1 MKKRNTLVKK
11 IAAALLASLFYTDTI
26 LLAASPIL
34 PDTKAPSDR
43 QPLVQETASGIPLVN
58 IAAPSAGGVSRNDYE
73 RFNVPEKGA
82 VLNNSYTLSKTELAG
97 FVQGNANM
105 AGGPAKII
113 LNQVTSGHPTTMNG
127 FLEVAGTKADVV
139 IANPN
144 GITVN
149 GGGFINTGRAIL
161 TTGKPE
167 YSRDNQWK
175 DIRVSNDAMIVID
188 GKGLN
193 GEKADAIELYTRAAK
208 ILGQIKAETLQVTTG
223 ANVIDAKS
231 GTVAAIEGSGVKP
244 QVAIDDADFGA
255 MNAGRIFFVLTE
267 ENIPAQLQSAIE
279 AQDLVIDSKGN
290 LYHTG
295 IIHTKD
301 GATIRAKDIL
311 NKGTIASGGH
321 LSLTSEGTLTN
332 AKTIGAE
339 GHAEIHAGD
348 VVNQSVIASEGHLA
362 ISSDRTITNENSRI
376 LANGDVTLAAKTW
389 IDNQNGTIAAGGNL
403 DVKTAELNNE
413 QGNVTAY
420 GNGLLSAARKLDN
433 AEGHVAANQALN
445 ITSGEVVNTKGT
457 LTAGQDERIETKTIQ
472 LDGKLIAGRN
482 LTVQAEADI
491 TNEHAEDGFGITKA
505 GGELA
510 ISTKGKLT
518 NAKKL
523 EADGK
528 ISLNADG
535 INNHKDAEI
544 TGGAI
549 RIQAKSLLNRGLMN
563 ADGEHEIHALHLEN
577 LETGRIYGNN
587 ITIDTKT
594 LENRK
599 DKALEEQLA
608 EKMCV
613 LKAKEQALDEAFA
626 ADVTAFTKD
635 EQKTAYLSAIQQRQK
650 EYDEAKA
657 EVDTLRQEMAAHK
670 SGAIAAR
677 ENLAISGDTLL
688 SSSAALLYAGGDLS
702 IIEKDSI
709 TNRGADITA
718 LGNVTLAAP
727 WISNENEAF
736 SAKRVWT
743 SETVNPDLI
752 RIDEAEHPEKGQAF
766 DASEFSALG
775 SGYGAYHNKAEYK
788 ELIEEAGYDTI
799 EQITDEE
806 RAAGEKPIPD
816 ELIGKSAPNYNYDD
830 PIFQKFGVTSMT
842 SPRPGYDD
850 PKQAEWDAQ
859 YKGILETLNTKIRAY
874 NEEAEKENN
883 SHGTIGSY
891 KIKYYTIIRTTTHT
905 SEKQVQETR
914 AGQVASGK
922 HMTLTGNVIN
932 ENSRITAGASLSATG
947 GSLENKAEQNQVQSV
962 TFGTM
967 QESYT
972 KRKPRPHKAWRR
984 HYRRQV
990 FMPPQKEMGNPTSLG
1005 VGSYAGHTASA
1016 PQSQDIT
1023 QSIRD
1028 NIQNF
1033 LYPFHAE
1040 SSTKPGTT
1048 AGKETGGSLSFL
1060 PESAL
1065 YQLHPE
1071 TTAKYLVE
1079 TDPAFTNKKKFL
1091 SSDYM
1096 YQQMTWDPE
1105 RVTKRLGDGFYEQ
1118 ELLRNQIIQLTGKT
1132 YLDGFTNNEDE
1143 FQALMDA
1150 GIAYAKEFHL
1160 TPGIAL
1166 TKEQMAALTSDI
1178 IWLETTTVIVNGKTY
1193 DVLYP
1198 HVYLKAGSEKKIAAD
1213 GSLISA
1219 NQLVMEAKNQLAN
1232 SGVLMGN
1239 SILMH
1244 GKDIVNRGMIYGDT
1258 VQLKASHDIKESGII
1273 HAGKQ
1278 VSLTADNNITMQ
1290 DTVLHAKNQDV
1301 LHTTAGIAVKGTDG
1315 VLLME
1320 AGKDI
1325 RLTGATLEAL
1335 GDNGSLILK
1344 AGNNIHLD
1352 TDTLEAK
1359 KDMTENS
1366 DNYIRTYRK
1375 TETANT
1381 LAAGK
1386 TITLA
1391 AGENLS
1397 ARNTMVLSENGQIT
1411 VAAKG
1416 DVNLENG
1423 YNESR
1428 DDYGLKYKERGL
1440 LSSKTTTIKSHD
1452 ESKTVTASTLSVD
1465 AVQITAGGNTNMT
1478 GSQVIGTH
1486 DVAISSG
1493 KDTSIS
1499 SAEEYERHDYAKQVK
1514 KSGLLSGGGL
1524 GFTIGTE
1531 KRKDQYAES
1540 GLMQKGSLI
1549 GSAKGN
1555 LSISSSGQT
1564 QVEGSTL
1571 VAGKD
1576 MTVIGENISISSK
1589 DNVYTST
1596 ESHEYKKSGLTVA
1609 LGGALVN
1616 TAASIVTPLQKA
1628 AGAEDK
1634 RLSALYGVEAG
1645 KNMYGAVSK
1654 YLDNKKTID
1663 AASKDLNDTQT
1674 LLDNVTKSGIATDFG
1689 KKNLNNLIE
1698 QDKNKIEPAKSEN
1711 KASRAV
1717 SVDISLGTAKSA
1729 SLSDSVTTQASPS
1742 QLKAGNTL
1750 ALKSEKDISVKG
1762 SDLSAEDILLK
1773 AGKDIHLL
1781 SAKESDTTITHNT
1794 SSSGSLGATIGAG
1807 GLQGLSASFGKGSQ
1821 NSTAKDTVHKESTVS
1836 AGRTVSIES
1845 GKDTDIIGSQV
1856 KAEQVTA
1863 NVAGNLH
1870 IESEQDSKEYHEE
1883 GKQIGASLGYN
1894 VASHQLSGFGSAGK
1908 SQTDSHYA
1916 SVTEQAGIQAGRDG
1930 FDLTVGKETSLK
1942 GAVISSTAEK
1952 EKNHLTTGTL
1962 SWEDVENKANY
1973 KESGAG
1979 LTINTSKDAKYNEK
1993 GIIPAIPTGSKDQ
2006 ESSTT
2011 KSAIAEGTIAI
2022 TDKAHQKQDVSRLN
2036 RDSKNSLNQL
2046 GEIFDKAK
2054 SNERQELAGLFGEMA
2069 FNQLHDAKLT
2079 PNQRSAWHALIGG
2092 IMGQLSNKDFLGGAT
2107 AAGINEMLIKQIEKA
2122 SHGDPALMQWMSAA
2136 VGGITGE
2143 LVSKNPQLGAGVA
2156 SSGTKNNDLDE
2167 ELNAR
2172 LMDENRYYE
2181 KYSYR
2186 DESGNIQTITLKDFE
2201 KHIPPDILG
2210 PTTEGTGSALIN
2222 QELDFLEKMQRYTEN
2237 NYPALKAIAP
2247 GSFESIMFLKK
2258 ASSVYGKFGWI
2269 ELYFE
2274 IALYNSQYQIDSIKN
2289 GEYYE

>member
-1 MKKRNTLVKK
+1 
-11 IAAALLASLFYTDTI
+11 
-26 LLAASPIL
+26 
-34 PDTKAPSDR
+34 
-43 QPLVQETASGIPLVN
+43 
-58 IAAPSAGGVSRNDYE
+58 
-73 RFNVPEKGA
+73 
-82 VLNNSYTLSKTELAG
+82 
-97 FVQGNANM
+97 
-105 AGGPAKII
+105 
-113 LNQVTSGHPTTMNG
+113 
-127 FLEVAGTKADVV
+127 
-139 IANPN
+139 
-144 GITVN
+144 
-149 GGGFINTGRAIL
+149 
-161 TTGKPE
+161 
-167 YSRDNQWK
+167 
-175 DIRVSNDAMIVID
+175 
-188 GKGLN
+188 
-193 GEKADAIELYTRAAK
+193 
-208 ILGQIKAETLQVTTG
+208 
-223 ANVIDAKS
+223 
-231 GTVAAIEGSGVKP
+231 
-244 QVAIDDADFGA
+244 
-255 MNAGRIFFVLTE
+255 
-267 ENIPAQLQSAIE
+267 
-279 AQDLVIDSKGN
+279 
-290 LYHTG
+290 
-295 IIHTKD
+295 
-301 GATIRAKDIL
+301 
-311 NKGTIASGGH
+311 
-321 LSLTSEGTLTN
+321 
-332 AKTIGAE
+332 
-339 GHAEIHAGD
+339 
-348 VVNQSVIASEGHLA
+348 
-362 ISSDRTITNENSRI
+362 
-376 LANGDVTLAAKTW
+376 
-389 IDNQNGTIAAGGNL
+389 
-403 DVKTAELNNE
+403 
-413 QGNVTAY
+413 
-420 GNGLLSAARKLDN
+420 
-433 AEGHVAANQALN
+433 
-445 ITSGEVVNTKGT
+445 
-457 LTAGQDERIETKTIQ
+457 
-472 LDGKLIAGRN
+472 
-482 LTVQAEADI
+482 
-491 TNEHAEDGFGITKA
+491 
-505 GGELA
+505 
-510 ISTKGKLT
+510 
-518 NAKKL
+518 
-523 EADGK
+523 
-528 ISLNADG
+528 
-535 INNHKDAEI
+535 
-544 TGGAI
+544 
-549 RIQAKSLLNRGLMN
+549 
-563 ADGEHEIHALHLEN
+563 
-577 LETGRIYGNN
+577 
-587 ITIDTKT
+587 
-594 LENRK
+594 
-599 DKALEEQLA
+599 
-608 EKMCV
+608 
-613 LKAKEQALDEAFA
+613 
-626 ADVTAFTKD
+626 
-635 EQKTAYLSAIQQRQK
+635 
-650 EYDEAKA
+650 
-657 EVDTLRQEMAAHK
+657 
-670 SGAIAAR
+670 
-677 ENLAISGDTLL
+677 
-688 SSSAALLYAGGDLS
+688 
-702 IIEKDSI
+702 
-709 TNRGADITA
+709 
-718 LGNVTLAAP
+718 
-727 WISNENEAF
+727 
-736 SAKRVWT
+736 
-743 SETVNPDLI
+743 
-752 RIDEAEHPEKGQAF
+752 
-766 DASEFSALG
+766 
-775 SGYGAYHNKAEYK
+775 
-788 ELIEEAGYDTI
+788 
-799 EQITDEE
+799 
-806 RAAGEKPIPD
+806 
-816 ELIGKSAPNYNYDD
+816 
-830 PIFQKFGVTSMT
+830 MT
-842 SPRPGYDD
+842 
-850 PKQAEWDAQ
+850 
-859 YKGILETLNTKIRAY
+859 
-874 NEEAEKENN
+874 
-883 SHGTIGSY
+883 
-891 KIKYYTIIRTTTHT
+891 
-905 SEKQVQETR
+905 
-914 AGQVASGK
+914 
-922 HMTLTGNVIN
+922 
-932 ENSRITAGASLSATG
+932 
-947 GSLENKAEQNQVQSV
+947 
-962 TFGTM
+962 
-967 QESYT
+967 
-972 KRKPRPHKAWRR
+972 
-984 HYRRQV
+984 
-990 FMPPQKEMGNPTSLG
+990 
-1005 VGSYAGHTASA
+1005 
-1016 PQSQDIT
+1016 
-1023 QSIRD
+1023 
-1028 NIQNF
+1028 
-1033 LYPFHAE
+1033 
-1040 SSTKPGTT
+1040 
-1048 AGKETGGSLSFL
+1048 
-1060 PESAL
+1060 
-1065 YQLHPE
+1065 
-1071 TTAKYLVE
+1071 
-1079 TDPAFTNKKKFL
+1079 
-1091 SSDYM
+1091 
-1096 YQQMTWDPE
+1096 
-1105 RVTKRLGDGFYEQ
+1105 
-1118 ELLRNQIIQLTGKT
+1118 QLTGMR
-1132 YLDGFTNNEDE
+1132 YLNGYTNDE
-1143 FQALMDA
+1143 EEYKALMDA
-1150 GIAYAKEFHL
+1150 GIAYAKEYNL
-1160 TPGIAL
+1160 KPGISL
-1166 TKEQMAALTSDI
+1166 TKEQMASLTSDMV
-1178 IWLETTTVIVNGKTY
+1178 WLETATVTVNGKTY

-1219 NQLVMEAKNQLAN
+1219 NQLVMETKNKLVN

-1239 SILMH
+1239 SILMQ

-1273 HAGKQ
+1273 HAENQ

-1301 LHTTAGIAVKGTDG
+1301 LHTTAGIAVKGKDG

-1325 RLTGATLEAL
+1325 HLTGATLEAL

-1344 AGNNIHLD
+1344 AGKNIHLD
-1352 TDTLEAK
+1352 TDTLEAR

-1375 TETANT
+1375 TETTNT

-1386 TITLA
+1386 NITLA

-1397 ARNTMVLSENGQIT
+1397 ARNTTVLSENGQIT

-1423 YNESR
+1423 YNEFR

-1452 ESKTVTASTLSVD
+1452 ESKTVTASTLSGD
-1465 AVQITAGGNTNMT
+1465 AVQITAGGNTNVI
-1478 GSQVIGTH
+1478 GSNVVGTH

-1499 SAEEYERHDYAKQVK
+1499 SAEEYEQQDYAKQVK

-1524 GFTIGTE
+1524 GFTIGME
-1531 KRKDQYAES
+1531 KRKDQYTES

-1571 VAGKD
+1571 AAGKD

-1616 TAASIVTPLQKA
+1616 TAESIVTPLQKA

-1654 YLDNKKTID
+1654 YLNNRKVID
-1663 AASKDLNDTQT
+1663 AASKDLKDTQI

-1698 QDKNKIEPAKSEN
+1698 QDKDKIEPAKSEN

-1717 SVDISLGTAKSA
+1717 SVDITLGSTKSA
-1729 SLSDSVTTQASPS
+1729 SISDSVTTQASPS

-1750 ALKSEKDISVKG
+1750 AMKSEKDISVKG
-1762 SDLSAEDILLK
+1762 SELSAEDILLK

-1807 GLQGLSASFGKGSQ
+1807 GLQGLSASYGKGGQ
-1821 NSTAKDTVHKESTVS
+1821 NSIAKDTAHKESTVS
-1836 AGRTVSIES
+1836 AGRTVSIQS

-1894 VASHQLSGFGSAGK
+1894 VANHQLSGFGSAGK
-1908 SQTDSHYA
+1908 SKTDSHYA
-1916 SVTEQAGIQAGRDG
+1916 SVTEQAGIQVGKDG

>member
-1 MKKRNTLVKK
+1 
-11 IAAALLASLFYTDTI
+11 
-26 LLAASPIL
+26 
-34 PDTKAPSDR
+34 
-43 QPLVQETASGIPLVN
+43 
-58 IAAPSAGGVSRNDYE
+58 
-73 RFNVPEKGA
+73 
-82 VLNNSYTLSKTELAG
+82 
-97 FVQGNANM
+97 
-105 AGGPAKII
+105 
-113 LNQVTSGHPTTMNG
+113 
-127 FLEVAGTKADVV
+127 
-139 IANPN
+139 
-144 GITVN
+144 
-149 GGGFINTGRAIL
+149 
-161 TTGKPE
+161 
-167 YSRDNQWK
+167 
-175 DIRVSNDAMIVID
+175 
-188 GKGLN
+188 
-193 GEKADAIELYTRAAK
+193 
-208 ILGQIKAETLQVTTG
+208 
-223 ANVIDAKS
+223 
-231 GTVAAIEGSGVKP
+231 
-244 QVAIDDADFGA
+244 
-255 MNAGRIFFVLTE
+255 
-267 ENIPAQLQSAIE
+267 
-279 AQDLVIDSKGN
+279 
-290 LYHTG
+290 
-295 IIHTKD
+295 
-301 GATIRAKDIL
+301 
-311 NKGTIASGGH
+311 
-321 LSLTSEGTLTN
+321 
-332 AKTIGAE
+332 
-339 GHAEIHAGD
+339 
-348 VVNQSVIASEGHLA
+348 
-362 ISSDRTITNENSRI
+362 
-376 LANGDVTLAAKTW
+376 
-389 IDNQNGTIAAGGNL
+389 
-403 DVKTAELNNE
+403 
-413 QGNVTAY
+413 
-420 GNGLLSAARKLDN
+420 
-433 AEGHVAANQALN
+433 
-445 ITSGEVVNTKGT
+445 
-457 LTAGQDERIETKTIQ
+457 
-472 LDGKLIAGRN
+472 
-482 LTVQAEADI
+482 
-491 TNEHAEDGFGITKA
+491 
-505 GGELA
+505 
-510 ISTKGKLT
+510 
-518 NAKKL
+518 
-523 EADGK
+523 
-528 ISLNADG
+528 
-535 INNHKDAEI
+535 
-544 TGGAI
+544 
-549 RIQAKSLLNRGLMN
+549 
-563 ADGEHEIHALHLEN
+563 
-577 LETGRIYGNN
+577 
-587 ITIDTKT
+587 
-594 LENRK
+594 
-599 DKALEEQLA
+599 
-608 EKMCV
+608 
-613 LKAKEQALDEAFA
+613 
-626 ADVTAFTKD
+626 
-635 EQKTAYLSAIQQRQK
+635 
-650 EYDEAKA
+650 
-657 EVDTLRQEMAAHK
+657 
-670 SGAIAAR
+670 
-677 ENLAISGDTLL
+677 
-688 SSSAALLYAGGDLS
+688 
-702 IIEKDSI
+702 
-709 TNRGADITA
+709 
-718 LGNVTLAAP
+718 
-727 WISNENEAF
+727 
-736 SAKRVWT
+736 
-743 SETVNPDLI
+743 
-752 RIDEAEHPEKGQAF
+752 
-766 DASEFSALG
+766 
-775 SGYGAYHNKAEYK
+775 
-788 ELIEEAGYDTI
+788 
-799 EQITDEE
+799 
-806 RAAGEKPIPD
+806 
-816 ELIGKSAPNYNYDD
+816 
-830 PIFQKFGVTSMT
+830 
-842 SPRPGYDD
+842 
-850 PKQAEWDAQ
+850 
-859 YKGILETLNTKIRAY
+859 
-874 NEEAEKENN
+874 
-883 SHGTIGSY
+883 
-891 KIKYYTIIRTTTHT
+891 
-905 SEKQVQETR
+905 
-914 AGQVASGK
+914 
-922 HMTLTGNVIN
+922 
-932 ENSRITAGASLSATG
+932 
-947 GSLENKAEQNQVQSV
+947 
-962 TFGTM
+962 
-967 QESYT
+967 
-972 KRKPRPHKAWRR
+972 
-984 HYRRQV
+984 
-990 FMPPQKEMGNPTSLG
+990 
-1005 VGSYAGHTASA
+1005 
-1016 PQSQDIT
+1016 
-1023 QSIRD
+1023 
-1028 NIQNF
+1028 
-1033 LYPFHAE
+1033 
-1040 SSTKPGTT
+1040 
-1048 AGKETGGSLSFL
+1048 
-1060 PESAL
+1060 
-1065 YQLHPE
+1065 
-1071 TTAKYLVE
+1071 
-1079 TDPAFTNKKKFL
+1079 
-1091 SSDYM
+1091 
-1096 YQQMTWDPE
+1096 
-1105 RVTKRLGDGFYEQ
+1105 
-1118 ELLRNQIIQLTGKT
+1118 
-1132 YLDGFTNNEDE
+1132 
-1143 FQALMDA
+1143 
-1150 GIAYAKEFHL
+1150 
-1160 TPGIAL
+1160 
-1166 TKEQMAALTSDI
+1166 
-1178 IWLETTTVIVNGKTY
+1178 
-1193 DVLYP
+1193 
-1198 HVYLKAGSEKKIAAD
+1198 
-1213 GSLISA
+1213 
-1219 NQLVMEAKNQLAN
+1219 
-1232 SGVLMGN
+1232 
-1239 SILMH
+1239 
-1244 GKDIVNRGMIYGDT
+1244 
-1258 VQLKASHDIKESGII
+1258 
-1273 HAGKQ
+1273 
-1278 VSLTADNNITMQ
+1278 
-1290 DTVLHAKNQDV
+1290 
-1301 LHTTAGIAVKGTDG
+1301 
-1315 VLLME
+1315 ME

-1325 RLTGATLEAL
+1325 RLTGATPEAL

-1397 ARNTMVLSENGQIT
+1397 ARNTTVLSENGQIT

-1440 LSSKTTTIKSHD
+1440 LSSKTTTIKSRD
-1452 ESKTVTASTLSVD
+1452 ESKTVTASTLSGD

-1616 TAASIVTPLQKA
+1616 TAESIVTPLQKA

-1663 AASKDLNDTQT
+1663 AASKDLEDTQT

-1689 KKNLNNLIE
+1689 KKNLNYLIE

-1794 SSSGSLGATIGAG
+1794 SSNGSLGATIGAG
-1807 GLQGLSASFGKGSQ
+1807 GLQGLSASYGKGSQ

-1952 EKNHLTTGTL
+1952 EKNQLTTGTL

-1993 GIIPAIPTGSKDQ
+1993 GIIPAIPTGSKDTG
-2006 ESSTT
+2006 SSTT
-2011 KSAIAEGTIAI
+2011 NSAIAEGTIAI

-2107 AAGINEMLIKQIEKA
+2107 AAGINEILIKQIEKA

-2167 ELNAR
+2167 ELAASNGKGA
-2172 LMDENRYYE
+2172 DEINNIRFSQIIDTSSFDDIDLIGVRE
-2181 KYSYR
+2181 IYSYYDSVIPEEEKSTLR
-2186 DESGNIQTITLKDFE
+2186 EKAYSSLAEGITLRSLIE
-2201 KHIPPDILG
+2201 LG
-2210 PTTEGTGSALIN
+2210 EMTKTEYPGLAEEVGKKLQGIKFIKKLGSAKTLATGIVTLYL
-2222 QELDFLEKMQRYTEN
+2222 LDVDYQKEN
-2237 NYPALKAIAP
+2237 AP
-2247 GSFESIMFLKK
+2247 KSEEDFNKWLDNR
-2258 ASSVYGKFGWI
+2258 V
-2269 ELYFE
+2269 L
-2274 IALYNSQYQIDSIKN
+2274 D
-2289 GEYYE
+2289 

>member
-1 MKKRNTLVKK
+1 
-11 IAAALLASLFYTDTI
+11 
-26 LLAASPIL
+26 
-34 PDTKAPSDR
+34 
-43 QPLVQETASGIPLVN
+43 
-58 IAAPSAGGVSRNDYE
+58 
-73 RFNVPEKGA
+73 
-82 VLNNSYTLSKTELAG
+82 
-97 FVQGNANM
+97 
-105 AGGPAKII
+105 
-113 LNQVTSGHPTTMNG
+113 
-127 FLEVAGTKADVV
+127 
-139 IANPN
+139 
-144 GITVN
+144 
-149 GGGFINTGRAIL
+149 
-161 TTGKPE
+161 
-167 YSRDNQWK
+167 
-175 DIRVSNDAMIVID
+175 
-188 GKGLN
+188 
-193 GEKADAIELYTRAAK
+193 
-208 ILGQIKAETLQVTTG
+208 
-223 ANVIDAKS
+223 
-231 GTVAAIEGSGVKP
+231 
-244 QVAIDDADFGA
+244 
-255 MNAGRIFFVLTE
+255 
-267 ENIPAQLQSAIE
+267 
-279 AQDLVIDSKGN
+279 
-290 LYHTG
+290 
-295 IIHTKD
+295 
-301 GATIRAKDIL
+301 
-311 NKGTIASGGH
+311 
-321 LSLTSEGTLTN
+321 
-332 AKTIGAE
+332 
-339 GHAEIHAGD
+339 
-348 VVNQSVIASEGHLA
+348 
-362 ISSDRTITNENSRI
+362 
-376 LANGDVTLAAKTW
+376 
-389 IDNQNGTIAAGGNL
+389 
-403 DVKTAELNNE
+403 
-413 QGNVTAY
+413 
-420 GNGLLSAARKLDN
+420 
-433 AEGHVAANQALN
+433 
-445 ITSGEVVNTKGT
+445 
-457 LTAGQDERIETKTIQ
+457 
-472 LDGKLIAGRN
+472 
-482 LTVQAEADI
+482 
-491 TNEHAEDGFGITKA
+491 
-505 GGELA
+505 
-510 ISTKGKLT
+510 
-518 NAKKL
+518 
-523 EADGK
+523 
-528 ISLNADG
+528 
-535 INNHKDAEI
+535 
-544 TGGAI
+544 
-549 RIQAKSLLNRGLMN
+549 
-563 ADGEHEIHALHLEN
+563 
-577 LETGRIYGNN
+577 
-587 ITIDTKT
+587 
-594 LENRK
+594 
-599 DKALEEQLA
+599 
-608 EKMCV
+608 
-613 LKAKEQALDEAFA
+613 
-626 ADVTAFTKD
+626 
-635 EQKTAYLSAIQQRQK
+635 
-650 EYDEAKA
+650 
-657 EVDTLRQEMAAHK
+657 
-670 SGAIAAR
+670 
-677 ENLAISGDTLL
+677 
-688 SSSAALLYAGGDLS
+688 
-702 IIEKDSI
+702 
-709 TNRGADITA
+709 
-718 LGNVTLAAP
+718 
-727 WISNENEAF
+727 
-736 SAKRVWT
+736 
-743 SETVNPDLI
+743 
-752 RIDEAEHPEKGQAF
+752 
-766 DASEFSALG
+766 
-775 SGYGAYHNKAEYK
+775 
-788 ELIEEAGYDTI
+788 
-799 EQITDEE
+799 
-806 RAAGEKPIPD
+806 
-816 ELIGKSAPNYNYDD
+816 
-830 PIFQKFGVTSMT
+830 
-842 SPRPGYDD
+842 
-850 PKQAEWDAQ
+850 
-859 YKGILETLNTKIRAY
+859 
-874 NEEAEKENN
+874 
-883 SHGTIGSY
+883 
-891 KIKYYTIIRTTTHT
+891 
-905 SEKQVQETR
+905 
-914 AGQVASGK
+914 
-922 HMTLTGNVIN
+922 
-932 ENSRITAGASLSATG
+932 
-947 GSLENKAEQNQVQSV
+947 
-962 TFGTM
+962 
-967 QESYT
+967 
-972 KRKPRPHKAWRR
+972 
-984 HYRRQV
+984 
-990 FMPPQKEMGNPTSLG
+990 
-1005 VGSYAGHTASA
+1005 
-1016 PQSQDIT
+1016 
-1023 QSIRD
+1023 
-1028 NIQNF
+1028 
-1033 LYPFHAE
+1033 
-1040 SSTKPGTT
+1040 
-1048 AGKETGGSLSFL
+1048 
-1060 PESAL
+1060 
-1065 YQLHPE
+1065 
-1071 TTAKYLVE
+1071 
-1079 TDPAFTNKKKFL
+1079 
-1091 SSDYM
+1091 M

-1143 FQALMDA
+1143 FHALMDS

-1166 TKEQMAALTSDI
+1166 TKEQMASLTSDI
-1178 IWLETTTVIVNGKTY
+1178 VWLETTTVTVNGKTY

-1198 HVYLKAGSEKKIAAD
+1198 HVYLKASSEKKIAAD

-1239 SILMH
+1239 SILMQ

-1273 HAGKQ
+1273 HAEKQ
-1278 VSLTADNNITMQ
+1278 VSLSADNNITMQ

-1301 LHTTAGIAVKGTDG
+1301 LHTTAGIAVKDKDG

-1325 RLTGATLEAL
+1325 HLTGATLEAL

-1352 TDTLEAK
+1352 TNTLKAK

-1375 TETANT
+1375 TETTNT

-1397 ARNTMVLSENGQIT
+1397 ARNTTVLSENGQIT

-1452 ESKTVTASTLSVD
+1452 ESKTVTASTLSGD

-1540 GLMQKGSLI
+1540 GLTQKGSLI

-1576 MTVIGENISISSK
+1576 MTVIGENISIFSK

-1616 TAASIVTPLQKA
+1616 TAESIVTPLQKA

-1663 AASKDLNDTQT
+1663 AASKDLKDTQT

-1689 KKNLNNLIE
+1689 KKNLNYLIE

-1762 SDLSAEDILLK
+1762 SELSAEDILLK

-1807 GLQGLSASFGKGSQ
+1807 GLQGLSASFGKGGQ
-1821 NSTAKDTVHKESTVS
+1821 NSIAKDTAHKESTVS

-1845 GKDTDIIGSQV
+1845 GKDTNIIGSQV

-1870 IESEQDSKEYHEE
+1870 IKSEQDSKEYHEE

-1908 SQTDSHYA
+1908 SKTDSHYA
-1916 SVTEQAGIQAGRDG
+1916 SVTEQAGIQAGKDG

-1952 EKNHLTTGTL
+1952 EKNQLTTGTL
-1962 SWEDVENKANY
+1962 SWEDVENKADY

-1993 GIIPAIPTGSKDQ
+1993 GIIPATPTGSKDQ

-2143 LVSKNPQLGAGVA
+2143 LVSKNPQLGKST
-2156 SSGTKNNDLDE
+2156 SSNGTKNNDVAVAPIYAL
-2167 ELNAR
+2167 
-2172 LMDENRYYE
+2172 
-2181 KYSYR
+2181 
-2186 DESGNIQTITLKDFE
+2186 
-2201 KHIPPDILG
+2201 P
-2210 PTTEGTGSALIN
+2210 ALIVYSTGN
-2222 QELDFLEKMQRYTEN
+2222 SLELVKRIIDETGASINASGQWISDTGEYIGEYIQDLIVWAKSGRQ
-2237 NYPALKAIAP
+2237 LKRLPKKIIDNK
-2247 GSFESIMFLKK
+2247 GGEEWTRELKK
-2258 ASSVYGKFGWI
+2258 ETGKSKSDLYWNPKTGDVYSVPKRGG
-2269 ELYFE
+2269 
-2274 IALYNSQYQIDSIKN
+2274 
-2289 GEYYE
+2289 GEPEWVGNVKY